1 MFITFFTGKKGLIMN
16 LHFGKRAGAIGI
28 SILMFSLSLLACD
41 HNEQLPVSN
50 SKTPTPVLTSEVPEE
65 IKTEELKG
73 EFMFW
78 HFDINEGIKLA
89 RAFEA
94 KHPGVKIDVQTNK
107 EPYEHYSFP
116 FGFYENY
123 PDVCAAEI
131 GYVKRLV
138 NIPDALED
146 LSLPPY
152 NAEELTGKMVPYT
165 VDVGRSDDGKIK
177 ALTNS
182 EIPGGIGYKR
192 DIARKYLGTDD
203 PDAISEMLSSTEKII
218 DTAKKLKERSDG
230 KVKLVPGHNELMII
244 YLAGRSEGWIKEGRL
259 NIDPKMLE
267 YIDLQKQLRDMG
279 QDGGLEAWTP
289 SWQKAV
295 ASDSY
300 FMFAIPTWGIP
311 YIIEIYDTVN
321 KDTGR
326 WGIAKP
332 TYPYFW
338 GGTWYCITKKSTPE
352 KKKLAWEFIK
362 FICTD
367 TEFLESW
374 AKSTGEFVNNT
385 EVIEKLSKD
394 GSFVNKSI
402 NQNPYEIFKSEL
414 SNINGEL
421 LQSHDKAI
429 EYTFYDSIIRY
440 LNGNISKEEAI
451 REFKKWIKED
461 FKDEII
467 VE

>member
-1 MFITFFTGKKGLIMN
+1 MN

-182 EIPGGIGYKR
+182 AIPGGIGYKR

-367 TEFLESW
+367 TELLESI
-374 AKSTGEFVNNT
+374 ANSPGAFINNT
-385 EVIEKLSKD
+385 EMIEKLSKD
-394 GSFVNKSI
+394 AGFINKTI
-402 NQNPYEIFKSEL
+402 NQNLYEVFKSEL
-414 SNINGEL
+414 SKVNGKL
-421 LQSHDKAI
+421 VQR
-429 EYTFYDSIIRY
+429 YDTSFENMFVDFVLSY
-440 LNGNISKEEAI
+440 LTGNMSKEEALNY
-451 REFKKWIKED
+451 FKESVKED
-461 FKDEII
+461 FKDI
-467 VE
+467 VVE